1 MTEKGTKK
9 TLPAKH
15 KPTGDSK
22 ADKGFKLSVVVPC
35 YKVEKYLPRCLDS
48 LLSQSLTELEI
59 VCIND
64 GSPDNCL
71 SILKTYKEKY
81 GERIVI
87 IDKQNEGVWKARL
100 DGIQASHGEYIGF
113 LDSDDY
119 VKPGYA
125 KKLYELAY
133 KFDADI
139 ACCGY
144 DRIDEP
150 TGKLYSREMTRFK
163 YRSFDIQKNPGLLL
177 EVNTAPW
184 NKIFRA
190 SLLKGM
196 QSLDH
201 IPPALDDMMFA
212 QLIYLNAGLI
222 TFIPD
227 PLICYMVRSDS
238 IINNINPS
246 LVPDIYRSMK
256 ELRSVFVRRNRKLLP
271 YLDALAFLHLGISLM
286 YRLYRPGKKD
296 FYRLLSRNTM
306 VLDRAFPL
314 WRRNR
319 YIKLRYTLSHKG
331 SNLKLL
337 TVRFFYAIRLF
348 PAFLFIYTAMIKYLK
363 IDMKW

>member
-15 KPTGDSK
+15 KPTGDTK

-64 GSPDNCL
+64 GSPDNCP

-81 GERIVI
+81 GDRIVI

-100 DGIQASHGEYIGF
+100 DGIREAHGEYIGF

-125 KKLYELAY
+125 KKLYETARKY
-133 KFDADI
+133 GADI
-139 ACCGY
+139 ACCGF

-150 TGKLYSREMTRFK
+150 TGKLYSREMTHFK
-163 YRSFDIQKNPGLLL
+163 YRYFDIQKDPGLLL
-177 EVNTAPW
+177 EVNTAHW

-190 SLLKGM
+190 SLLKGI
-196 QSLDH
+196 QSLNH
-201 IPPALDDMMFA
+201 IPPSLDDMMFA

-227 PLICYMVRSDS
+227 SLICYMVRSDS
-238 IINNINPS
+238 IINSVTPS
-246 LVPDIYRSMK
+246 LVPGIYRSMK
-256 ELRSVFVRRNRKLLP
+256 ELRSVFAHRNSKLLP

-286 YRLYRPGKKD
+286 YRLYQPGKKD
-296 FYRLLSRNTM
+296 FYRLLSRNTKI
-306 VLDRAFPL
+306 LDKIFPL
-314 WRRNR
+314 WRHNR
-319 YIKLRYTLSHKG
+319 YINLHYTLSHRG

-337 TVRFFYAIRLF
+337 TVRIFYAMGLF
-348 PAFLFIYTAMIKYLK
+348 PAFLFIYTGMIKYLK